1 MLDIRDRSAW
11 NGKTAGWIAPTAPP
25 RRPHSSGKS
34 ISSHPR
40 SRSMRSSTDERPLRV
55 CCEMTIHLKMFAIL
69 RERSGA
75 AEAELNLP
83 EGADV
88 SAAVAEAGRQF
99 PNMAELLPRAAVA
112 VNLDYAQRQVVL
124 HDGDE

>member
-1 MLDIRDRSAW
+1 
-11 NGKTAGWIAPTAPP
+11 
-25 RRPHSSGKS
+25 
-34 ISSHPR
+34 
-40 SRSMRSSTDERPLRV
+40 
-55 CCEMTIHLKMFAIL
+55 MTIHLKMFAIL

-88 SAAVAEAGRQF
+88 AAAVAEAGRRF
-99 PNMAELLPRAAVA
+99 PNMAEMLPRAAVA

-124 HDGDE
+124 HDGDELALIPPVSGG